1 MAWAGRFFISWSLLA
16 PKYCETIAEIAD
28 LDCPITHINIDKN
41 DETIPIAAKD
51 SVALI
56 LICPTIAASVI
67 DSTGSEIPAIIA
79 GIASLFIFLFEM
91 VLSKL

>member
-1 MAWAGRFFISWSLLA
+1 MA

-67 DSTGSEIPAIIA
+67 DSTGSETPAIIA